1 MQWMDKYMEVCKSS
15 STTEERTKV
24 LKARVLELEV
34 ELSAKAQ
41 ECVKL
46 DNQVGEGHL
55 HACLAHANVREAREA
70 DGCRRSRWPS
80 CLKGSAVRSPL
91 HDGIHSA
98 GLALALQAAMRLL
111 DLEKVREQ
119 ADADAMARIAHMAA
133 EKRRAEAAYRD
144 MQEKLEVAER
154 EHASQVKALKD
165 EKHRELDTINS
176 RVRTAISKKD
186 EALAAVTSELNSAR
200 ARCKQYEELLEKQRQ
215 EFLGASWGNN
225 AA

>member
-1 MQWMDKYMEVCKSS
+1 M
-15 STTEERTKV
+15 
-24 LKARVLELEV
+24 
-34 ELSAKAQ
+34 
-41 ECVKL
+41 
-46 DNQVGEGHL
+46 
-55 HACLAHANVREAREA
+55 
-70 DGCRRSRWPS
+70 
-80 CLKGSAVRSPL
+80 
-91 HDGIHSA
+91 
-98 GLALALQAAMRLL
+98 ALQAAMRLL

-186 EALAAVTSELNSAR
+186 EALAAVTSELNAAR